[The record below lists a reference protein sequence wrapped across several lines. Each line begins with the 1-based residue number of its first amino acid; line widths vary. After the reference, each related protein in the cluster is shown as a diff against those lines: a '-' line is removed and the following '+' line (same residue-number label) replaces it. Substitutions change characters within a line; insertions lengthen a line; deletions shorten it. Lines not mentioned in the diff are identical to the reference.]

1 METWDVS
8 FQRPLCVFPDVVDRY
23 VLPACLRQKL
33 TDFTAA
39 IFSDSWRLTF
49 VHWEFFAIIQI
60 GAFTS
65 CLLTLVLGVLCRV
78 FCFGRGLPQYL
89 NPPTND
95 TVHDFNPTPDV
106 QWDAEKVE
114 FPSFHDT
121 IPQFTKPLPAILP
134 SNDPGIRPNSFHTA
148 TVECDDNSSILST
161 EAPAHGVQQ
170 SHGTIMDSQWVGE
183 SRQ

>member
-1 METWDVS
+1 MVGS
-8 FQRPLCVFPDVVDRY
+8 GVFGRLAALSELYKAWNTFVLVALIPWLILGWFSVRREWRRGMLVFNVLSAFFLMSWIGMY
-23 VLPACLRQKL
+23 LPACLRQKL

-49 VHWEFFAIIQI
+49 VHWRFFAIIQI

-89 NPPTND
+89 NPPTD
-95 TVHDFNPTPDV
+95 DIVHDFNPTPDV

-114 FPSFHDT
+114 FPSFHD
-121 IPQFTKPLPAILP
+121 AI
-134 SNDPGIRPNSFHTA
+134 
-148 TVECDDNSSILST
+148 C
-161 EAPAHGVQQ
+161 
-170 SHGTIMDSQWVGE
+170 
-183 SRQ
+183 